1 MAKFREGQRVR
12 LKYNT
17 IKGNGY
23 IVSDPMTETTVKY
36 ADPARGLYILD
47 TGDNVREDQIEKA

>member
-1 MAKFREGQRVR
+1 MAKFKEGQRVK
-12 LKYNT
+12 LKLNT

-23 IVSDPMTETTVKY
+23 IVSDPGTEGRIQY